1 MSIARVNQ
9 NVMAM
14 TAYRNLSVTQKSLVN
29 NVRRFSTGLK
39 IESAKDDATGLA
51 ISERFRS
58 QIKGYETA
66 NQNAQDAD
74 NLLQVADGAL
84 NEVHS
89 ILQRMR
95 QLSITSANEA
105 TTDADRKNI
114 QTEIDQ
120 LLEEIDNIS
129 TTTQYN
135 GRVLM
140 NGDLEGT
147 SRATEALAN
156 VVKNANVSV
165 SSVQGTATT
174 KLVNEDAVLTLSTND
189 KDVTFEI
196 RLVANATS
204 VDQVDAIVYAS
215 DSFTTNTID
224 GTFKELS
231 IVQTISNLNTATTI
245 AINGYNVTLSLNAV
259 DSFDIGKSSF
269 VRLQSRVDAVTTD
282 SSLSFQV
289 RANIGQALQISL
301 GDMSSEGIRIRKLD
315 VTNRL
320 AGQNAIGMLDDAI
333 QRVSTQRARIG
344 AFQQRIGSTIS
355 ANELNIINQRSAES
369 RIRDVDFAQETLE
382 FTRNNIL
389 VQSGTAVLAQANA
402 APQSVLSLLQG

>member
-165 SSVQGTATT
+165 SSIQGTTST

>member
-9 NVMAM
+9 NIMAM

-156 VVKNANVSV
+156 VVKNANVNV
-165 SSVQGTATT
+165 SSIQGTTST

-204 VDQVDAIVYAS
+204 VDQVDAIIYAS

-259 DSFDIGKSSF
+259 DNFDIGKSSF

-282 SSLSFQV
+282 SALSFQV

-355 ANELNIINQRSAES
+355 ANELNIINQRAAES